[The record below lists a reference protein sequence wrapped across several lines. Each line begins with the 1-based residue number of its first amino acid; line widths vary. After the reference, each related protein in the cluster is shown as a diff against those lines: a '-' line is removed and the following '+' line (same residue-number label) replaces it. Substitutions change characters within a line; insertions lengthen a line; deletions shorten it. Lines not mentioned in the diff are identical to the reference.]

1 MQGMR
6 LLNCTLQSAAG
17 PAAAVAIAAVDPI
30 MHHNITPNFTA
41 SIAAAPLAI
50 SIALDESSTL
60 NKTKLKTADEEEEE
74 KPSLTKTPK
83 TQLRSIV
90 SLWSSRKE
98 KRRKCKTGEQDWSQ
112 DKTDLKDPAMT
123 GRDSRR

>member
-30 MHHNITPNFTA
+30 MHHNITANFTA
-41 SIAAAPLAI
+41 LIAATPLAI

-60 NKTKLKTADEEEEE
+60 KKTKLKTADDEEE

-83 TQLRSIV
+83 TQLRSVV
-90 SLWSSRKE
+90 SFWSSSKE
-98 KRRKCKTGEQDWSQ
+98 KKERNAKLESKTGA
-112 DKTDLKDPAMT
+112 KRKPT
-123 GRDSRR
+123 

>member
-6 LLNCTLQSAAG
+6 LLNSTLQSVAG

-30 MHHNITPNFTA
+30 MHHNIAANFTA

-50 SIALDESSTL
+50 SIALDENSTL
-60 NKTKLKTADEEEEE
+60 KKKKLKTADGEEE

-83 TQLRSIV
+83 HNYEVLQASGATG
-90 SLWSSRKE
+90 RKKE
-98 KRRKCKTGEQDWSQ
+98 RNATKLECKTGA
-112 DKTDLKDPAMT
+112 K
-123 GRDSRR
+123 R